1 MKSIVRIVMVMIMVF
16 SLSGCM
22 TGGNNGGS
30 KPADAQLSASRQNNV
45 QSSPSDIVSVTGPYT
60 YEQMQ
65 QDAGALA
72 AAYPGMV
79 QVSSIGKSVEG
90 RDLTLLKIG
99 KGQKKVLFLG
109 AHHAREYISSA
120 YLMQMADEY
129 LRAYAGSG
137 KYGSYDVKNLLDNE
151 TVYIVPMVNPDGV
164 NLVQHGIDS
173 VKDPAKVK
181 AMAQLGKDYSEWK
194 ANIDG
199 VDLNRQ
205 YPCHW
210 EDKPSQT
217 DGPASEMYKGT
228 APATE
233 PEVQA
238 VMKLCG
244 ENKFELAASFH
255 SKGEVIYWADSGTV
269 DAIPAAQRIA
279 QSMADVSGYELNP
292 VSQDP
297 ASYGGGFENWFRQ
310 EYHLPGFCVELTP
323 ETSGSNAPFDDS
335 KFDTL
340 VWQKAKYLGA
350 VLCLQAANPK

>member
-1 MKSIVRIVMVMIMVF
+1 MKLIIRIVIIMAMVF
-16 SLSGCM
+16 SLSGCF
-22 TGGNNGGS
+22 GGNGAVTPSGS
-30 KPADAQLSASRQNNV
+30 DARPSASPDNIGGG
-45 QSSPSDIVSVTGPYT
+45 PSAIVSITGPYT

-65 QDAGALA
+65 KDSGALA
-72 AAYPGMV
+72 SAYPGMV
-79 QVSSIGKSVEG
+79 KLSSIGKSVEG

-99 KGQKKVLFLG
+99 KGEKKVLFLG
-109 AHHAREYISSA
+109 AHHAREYISSS
-120 YLMQMADEY
+120 YLMKMVDEY

-137 KYGSYDVKNLLDNE
+137 KYGNYNVKNLLDSL
-151 TVYIVPMVNPDGV
+151 TIYVVPMVNPDGV
-164 NLVQHGIDS
+164 NLVQHGVDS

-194 ANIDG
+194 ANIHG

-217 DGPASEMYKGT
+217 GGPASEMYKGT
-228 APATE
+228 APTTE

-244 ENKFELAASFH
+244 EDRFELAASFH
-255 SKGEVIYWADSGTV
+255 SKGEIIYWADSGTV
-269 DAIPAAQRIA
+269 DAIPAAQSIA
-279 QSMADVSGYELNP
+279 QSLADVSGYELTP
-292 VSQDP
+292 VSEDP

-323 ETSGSNAPFDDS
+323 EGGGNGPFDDS
-335 KFDTL
+335 RFDSA
-340 VWQKAKYLGA
+340 VWQKAKYLGIE
-350 VLCLQAANPK
+350 LFSQALDSK